1 MNGTNKLA
9 VALVIKLLND
19 QIHGFDHLDK
29 VAVMLVGS
37 QMKKSIFP

>member
-19 QIHGFDHLDK
+19 QIHGFDHLDEM
-29 VAVMLVGS
+29 AVILV
-37 QMKKSIFP
+37 KL